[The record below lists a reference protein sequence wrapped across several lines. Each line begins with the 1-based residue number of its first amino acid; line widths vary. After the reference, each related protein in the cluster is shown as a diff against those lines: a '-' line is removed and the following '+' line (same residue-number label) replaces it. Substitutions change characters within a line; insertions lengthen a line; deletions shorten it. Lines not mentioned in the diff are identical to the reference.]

1 MNETVVKTRNQGDF
15 KTLNDLVNATNQKH
29 IQTKFE
35 KKFLKHP
42 HNRDTILYASTKEV
56 LKDSKRQLRAKIL
69 SRTVRPVA
77 A

>member
-1 MNETVVKTRNQGDF
+1 MSQTNYQAFIRKNIKNPMNETVVKTRNQGDF

-42 HNRDTILYASTKEV
+42 QNRDTILYASTK
-56 LKDSKRQLRAKIL
+56 
-69 SRTVRPVA
+69 
-77 A
+77 